1 MKTNRIS
8 ILARAG
14 SSFLLILLAA
24 GCAGSPPAPTPADAM
39 RDKSGASAEMAV
51 QWDKGNQLVQTGE
64 RQVKEG
70 EQQLRQAA
78 EQRKAAEQLE
88 QDARARIADGKNKV
102 AQGLALKERIEQDY
116 AETLPAP
123 KGSTP

>member
-1 MKTNRIS
+1 MKTNYINP
-8 ILARAG
+8 LARAG
-14 SSFLLILLAA
+14 SLFLLVLLAV

-39 RDKSGASAEMAV
+39 REKSGASAEMAV
-51 QWDKGNQLVQTGE
+51 QWDKANQLVQTGE
-64 RQVKEG
+64 QQITEG

-78 EQRKAAEQLE
+78 EQRRAAEQLE

-123 KGSTP
+123 KGATP